1 LKYCGRCHG
10 VEGGGGEGPALNAGY
25 LTRAAS
31 DTVMAEII
39 TNGIPGTAMPA
50 TWILT
55 SAEST
60 AVIRYVRSLSSHDGQ
75 LVSGDAGKGASLF
88 QESGCYSC
96 HAINRLGRSVGPD
109 LSTIGSRRGSG
120 FIRQA
125 IAEPGKQKT
134 RNQDGFIMYL
144 VVNVTL
150 RNGRTVTG
158 VRYNEDTFTI
168 QLKDTNNNFY
178 SFRKGE
184 VRSIQRNTEASVMP
198 QVAFSDEQLNNIV
211 AFLVK
216 QR

>member
-1 LKYCGRCHG
+1 
-10 VEGGGGEGPALNAGY
+10 
-25 LTRAAS
+25 
-31 DTVMAEII
+31 
-39 TNGIPGTAMPA
+39 
-50 TWILT
+50 
-55 SAEST
+55 
-60 AVIRYVRSLSSHDGQ
+60 
-75 LVSGDAGKGASLF
+75 
-88 QESGCYSC
+88 
-96 HAINRLGRSVGPD
+96 
-109 LSTIGSRRGSG
+109 
-120 FIRQA
+120 
-125 IAEPGKQKT
+125 
-134 RNQDGFIMYL
+134 MYL